1 MRGQGSMEYM
11 LIVAAFFLIL
21 STVTLPQ
28 FYSPAQTMGDEVG
41 DIADARYAAEEIS
54 KAVNAISH
62 DYTAEVT
69 TTAPNIPLSN
79 GWTIRIENGKQPPQL
94 VIQVPT
100 SRGVENIRSDLMY
113 SFKNLEKGGL
123 DNEIEIEQ
131 AGPAAVIV
139 KQNFGDKEGLDD
151 AHLENDKLYIYMD
164 RGW

>member
-11 LIVAAFFLIL
+11 LIVSAFFLII

-41 DIADARYAAEEIS
+41 GIADARYSAEEIS
-54 KAVNAISH
+54 KAVNTISH
-62 DYTAEVT
+62 DTTVKET
-69 TTAPNIPLSN
+69 TTVHNIPLN
-79 GWTIRIENGKQPPQL
+79 RGWTIRIENDKQPSQL

-100 SRGVENIRSDLMY
+100 SRGLENIKSDLMY

-123 DNEIEIEQ
+123 DNEIEISQ
-131 AGPAAVIV
+131 SGPFAVIV
-139 KQNFGDKEGLDD
+139 KQNFEKKEGFEDSYLD
-151 AHLENDKLYIYMD
+151 NDKLYIYMD